1 MEIELKKIKT
11 NINDIY
17 KTDDCN
23 KRIEK
28 YNNILEDLVKLQNS
42 LNDYKKQI
50 NNIGIDIDFIEDI
63 NDYDL
68 NQQMDELD
76 KLFNLTK
83 EKNLPIEEYI
93 NNYLKSKKII
103 LSCREFINT
112 KKSSLKQL
120 HVTKDNKYIEAKIK

>member
-120 HVTKDNKYIEAKIK
+120 HVTKDNKYIEAI

>member
-93 NNYLKSKKII
+93 NNYLKYKKII

>member
-11 NINDIY
+11 NINNIY
-17 KTDDCN
+17 KTDNCN

-28 YNNILEDLVKLQNS
+28 YNNILEDIVKLQNN

-50 NNIGIDIDFIEDI
+50 NNIGVDLDFIQDI
-63 NDYDL
+63 SDYDL
-68 NQQMDELD
+68 NRQMEELD

-93 NNYLKSKKII
+93 SNYLKSKKII